1 MMRWLARCFASAL
14 VRRVAIVVV
23 SLVLAAIGVNSNAQA
38 QAVNGGSGCRVGDGC
53 DQGEAYANCLS
64 AAAAGLAEIQ
74 RRAGSG
80 GTRWTGYTCNVAA
93 AVSAHG
99 VFETFVTDGAS
110 LGNLANTLA
119 YTKFYWLGSEG
130 CATRNSRYPPGDM
143 QPSLAQPPSDCYGGC
158 KLVGTSVTS
167 STGGITIYGVV
178 DRYYTGEVCAKQNN
192 SNAPI
197 DAKQEKENET
207 KPKAP
212 ECTALGGG
220 QTACQ
225 KPNGD
230 QCATA
235 STGKT
240 FCWKP
245 SETGKKID
253 GEDAQVK
260 GKKGE
265 PVTPPDIKIDDK
277 DWQRTQGHQQ
287 TACINGTCITYNVTN
302 YQTAPAGSAKNSTGD
317 NNADGSGNTSGNG
330 KPSKGDGD
338 KEGEDSASESG
349 NCDTAP
355 ACTGDT
361 LKCLQLKFT
370 WKIECNTKG
379 NEITKGNGCG
389 SEDVPVCVGK
399 SCKAE
404 AYSQLL
410 QQWRQRCAAEGD
422 RDAAGRDAAS
432 GAADA
437 SGDDLN
443 GVVGRLWKGDG
454 TVPSLDQGRV
464 SVGGGPVIPEVDIMG
479 TTFSIPQS
487 FYDALAIIKK
497 LIIASAMI
505 AAFWILWNR

>member
-1 MMRWLARCFASAL
+1 MMEWLLRYATRVA
-14 VRRVAIVVV
+14 VRRVVYLVIASIVG
-23 SLVLAAIGVNSNAQA
+23 LALQLC
-38 QAVNGGSGCRVGDGC
+38 SGAAHAGQCSSEVDVRSDDGC
-53 DQGEAYANCLS
+53 IDQGEAWAMGVLAYNKWASEKVPNAQKSLCPAMPIYSGPTMIGVEIRATFQGGACGTGFTIYRYFPAGSTCTARNSTRL
-64 AAAAGLAEIQ
+64 ADAGL
-74 RRAGSG
+74 
-80 GTRWTGYTCNVAA
+80 GY
-93 AVSAHG
+93 S
-99 VFETFVTDGAS
+99 
-110 LGNLANTLA
+110 
-119 YTKFYWLGSEG
+119 
-130 CATRNSRYPPGDM
+130 
-143 QPSLAQPPSDCYGGC
+143 QPSTCVGGC
-158 KLVGTSVTS
+158 QVQGTPFSNAF
-167 STGGITIYGVV
+167 GGVMVYGMK
-178 DRYYTGEVCAKQNN
+178 DRTYSGDVCAPDKPSQDIGE
-192 SNAPI
+192 A
-197 DAKQEKENET
+197 AKEKEDAT
-207 KPKAP
+207 KQKAP
-212 ECTALGGG
+212 ECNALGNG
-220 QTACQ
+220 QTGCQ

-230 QCATA
+230 YCATA

-240 FCWKP
+240 FCWQP
-245 SETGKKID
+245 QEAGKKVD
-253 GEDAQVK
+253 GADAQVK
-260 GKKGE
+260 SKKGE
-265 PVTPPDIKIDDK
+265 PVTPPDIKIDDQ

-287 TACINGTCITYNVTN
+287 TACVNSTCTTYNVTN
-302 YQTAPAGSAKNSTGD
+302 YQTTPSGTAKNSTGD

-330 KPSKGDGD
+330 KPSKGEGD